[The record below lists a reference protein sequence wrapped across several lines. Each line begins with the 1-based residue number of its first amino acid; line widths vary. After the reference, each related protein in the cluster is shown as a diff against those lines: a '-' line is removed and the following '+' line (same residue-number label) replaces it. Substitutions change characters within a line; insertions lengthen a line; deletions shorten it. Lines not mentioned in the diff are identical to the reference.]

1 MWVRYLGSANT
12 TATINVDYA
21 YVMIGATNTDTAK
34 CEISFGTNS
43 AGDCAN
49 TRTLDSNATAST
61 WNVTA
66 EDESGTMSH
75 YYYPQDN
82 GASNATTEEATSV
95 HTKIKAQAP
104 GNGKV
109 VGMYYSGRFMS
120 GAAGTVIMSL
130 RDNSAAIASAGG
142 FTDIGG
148 GATTALTYT
157 DNITVGTVANGAMAG
172 VYNAAD
178 RYVNNLTGEVWLRL
192 RTSTVGA
199 TSNNSVAQVDF
210 LMISLAWNEDSTKVT
225 RTNTYSATNGTA
237 ITGTAQNI
245 TSVVAA
251 TAEGVNT
258 GSYRGTFAND
268 DYHWALASTTGGM
281 KINLEFGN
289 VALHNANVIILETEF
304 DGDTTVPATL
314 TSM

>member
-1 MWVRYLGSANT
+1 MSIRNHTDSSWTNVGSSMTCTTTDTVRIFALNNINLTDYISATDEMWVRYLGSANT

-157 DNITVGTVANGAMAG
+157 DNFECH
-172 VYNAAD
+172 
-178 RYVNNLTGEVWLRL
+178 NNLR
-192 RTSTVGA
+192 
-199 TSNNSVAQVDF
+199 N
-210 LMISLAWNEDSTKVT
+210 
-225 RTNTYSATNGTA
+225 
-237 ITGTAQNI
+237 
-245 TSVVAA
+245 
-251 TAEGVNT
+251 
-258 GSYRGTFAND
+258 
-268 DYHWALASTTGGM
+268 
-281 KINLEFGN
+281 KIK
-289 VALHNANVIILETEF
+289 
-304 DGDTTVPATL
+304 
-314 TSM
+314 